1 MFHGENNHAVE
12 MVEIIS
18 SSKLQQI
25 IFYQGM
31 YSLLYFAVCGGC
43 LLNKLYNY
51 EFQKRILSILTLP
64 IFSLWCFTEMTRIA
78 LGYIGNMM
86 ENVPMIAAFLLLTI
100 FPQLVAVLFFTF
112 LQSPVFPFDSGSG
125 LVMTIFL
132 LVELFVGRKTFKEL
146 IERQTA
152 QFVRLCLEAETERTR
167 QVTG

>member
-1 MFHGENNHAVE
+1 
-12 MVEIIS
+12 
-18 SSKLQQI
+18 
-25 IFYQGM
+25 
-31 YSLLYFAVCGGC
+31 
-43 LLNKLYNY
+43 
-51 EFQKRILSILTLP
+51 
-64 IFSLWCFTEMTRIA
+64 
-78 LGYIGNMM
+78 MM

-152 QFVRLCLEAETERTR
+152 QFVRLCLEAETERNR